1 MRVGRR
7 KRSGLTS
14 KPFLLEDTGRKKLF
28 VGTQKEIEVF
38 LLSNSFI
45 QLIWVKFY
53 KCLQVLAINMDLS
66 NTNL

>member
-14 KPFLLEDTGRKKLF
+14 KLFLEDTGRKKLF
-28 VGTQKEIEVF
+28 VGTQKEIKVF